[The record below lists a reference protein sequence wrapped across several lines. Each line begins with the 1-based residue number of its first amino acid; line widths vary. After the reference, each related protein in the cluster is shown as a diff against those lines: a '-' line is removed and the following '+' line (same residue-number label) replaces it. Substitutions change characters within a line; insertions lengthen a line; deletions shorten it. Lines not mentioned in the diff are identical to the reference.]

1 VGREGLTDAEL
12 WKRAVAHDGSAF
24 GDLFDRHATAVYN
37 HCFRRTGD
45 WDLSEDLTSVV
56 FLEAWRK
63 RKHVRLSGTSVL
75 PWLLA
80 VANNCLRN
88 AKRSRRRYG
97 RLLAKLPKSQDTPE
111 FEAELSER
119 VDDAVAVRRVLHVLG
134 DLRVEDQEVVSLCDW
149 AGLSQE
155 DAACALGVP
164 VGTIK
169 SRLSR
174 ARERL
179 RAASADGIAH
189 EEAPVEHGGS
199 SK

>member
-1 VGREGLTDAEL
+1 VDLEDLTDAEL
-12 WKRAVAHDGSAF
+12 WRRAVAHDGSAF
-24 GDLFDRHATAVYN
+24 GDLFNRHASAIYN

-45 WDLSEDLTSVV
+45 WDLSEDLTSIV

-80 VANNCLRN
+80 VANNCVRN

-97 RLLAKLPKSQDTPE
+97 RLLAKLPRAQDTPG
-111 FEAELSER
+111 FETELSER
-119 VDDAVAVRRVLHVLG
+119 VDDAVTMRRLLDALG

-155 DAACALGVP
+155 EAASALGVP
-164 VGTIK
+164 VGTVK

-179 RAASADGIAH
+179 RAASADADARGQ
-189 EEAPVEHGGS
+189 APVEHGGS

>member
-1 VGREGLTDAEL
+1 MGREDLTDAEL
-12 WKRAVAHDGSAF
+12 WRRAAAHDGSAF
-24 GDLFDRHATAVYN
+24 GELFDRHANAVYN

-63 RKHVRLSGTSVL
+63 RKHVRLSGASVL

-80 VANNCLRN
+80 VANNCVRN
-88 AKRSRRRYG
+88 AKRSHRRYR
-97 RLLAKLPKSQDTPE
+97 RLLAKLPRTQDSSDL
-111 FEAELSER
+111 EAELSAR
-119 VDDAVAVRRVLHVLG
+119 VDDAATMRRLLDALG
-134 DLRVEDQEVVSLCDW
+134 ELRVEDQEVVSLCDW

-155 DAACALGVP
+155 GAASALGVP
-164 VGTIK
+164 VGTVK

-179 RAASADGIAH
+179 RTAFADAGAR
-189 EEAPVEHGGS
+189 EPAPIEHGGS